1 MRTYSNTL
9 AEVDSLTSKILDD
22 NYTEEELTRLSLILK
37 SSQNARARYS
47 ELTIQDSLLHWESVE
62 CGKNADFE
70 VIKPSI
76 ISFPVITSMAAAI
89 VALFGVWWFHTVEN
103 DSTLTSKEETI
114 KIAKIDPLATPSYQS
129 RPLDNRSFVE
139 LGKNQVSKSLNLPFE
154 SQLGRAKDA
163 QDNALYGIE
172 ILRKNKSFGVGGIV
186 EFNDDFVSWK
196 RTEHLSVPA
205 ENGILPMKGE
215 EMIKLPSMNVD
226 VHAQRAEI
234 SETLQVVDVRKINSQ
249 NQNITAYLQASL
261 FVNKGIGLT
270 GDSTEFALSFHA
282 IASDENNENTSIGH
296 QDFFLDSD
304 VNPSTWEELK
314 QDFILPTG
322 TEFVIVSMSARK
334 EGPHALLPDIGG
346 HYADGLS
353 IDLLIDGQ
361 DTIGPL

>member
-1 MRTYSNTL
+1 MRTYPNPLS
-9 AEVDSLTSKILDD
+9 EVDSLTSKILDD
-22 NYTEEELTRLSLILK
+22 NFTEEELIRLSFLLK
-37 SSQNARARYS
+37 RSKNARARYS

-62 CGKNADFE
+62 CGESADFE
-70 VIKPSI
+70 VNKASI

-89 VALFGVWWFHTVEN
+89 VALFGVWWFHTAEN
-103 DSTLTSKEETI
+103 DLTLTSNQEAI
-114 KIAKIDPLATPSYQS
+114 QFGKIGHQLTPH
-129 RPLDNRSFVE
+129 PLDNRSFVE

-154 SQLGRAKDA
+154 SQLGRAKGA

-172 ILRKNKSFGVGGIV
+172 ILRKNKSFGIGGIV
-186 EFNDDFVSWK
+186 EFNHDFVSWK

-226 VHAQRAEI
+226 VHAQKAEI

-249 NQNITAYLQASL
+249 NQNITAYLKASL

-353 IDLLIDGQ
+353 IDLLIDRQ

>member
-1 MRTYSNTL
+1 MRTYPNTL
-9 AEVDSLTSKILDD
+9 SEVDFLTFKILDD
-22 NYTEEELTRLSLILK
+22 NYIEEELTRLSIILK
-37 SSQNARARYS
+37 SSKKARARYS

-62 CGKNADFE
+62 CGESVDFE
-70 VIKPSI
+70 VNKTSI

-89 VALFGVWWFHTVEN
+89 VALFGVWWFHTTDN
-103 DSTLTSKEETI
+103 NLTLTSKEEAI
-114 KIAKIDPLATPSYQS
+114 EIEKNDSQAAPIYQFGS
-129 RPLDNRSFVE
+129 FDNPPFVE
-139 LGKNQVSKSLNLPFE
+139 LGQNQVLKSLNLPFD
-154 SQLGRAKDA
+154 SQLGRAKGA
-163 QDNALYGIE
+163 QENALYGIE
-172 ILRKNKSFGVGGIV
+172 ILRENKSFGVGGIV

-205 ENGILPMKGE
+205 ENGILPMQGE

-226 VHAQRAEI
+226 VHAQKAEI

-249 NQNITAYLQASL
+249 SQNITAYLQTSL
-261 FVNKGIGLT
+261 FVNKEIDLT
-270 GDSTEFALSFHA
+270 GDPTEFALSFHA
-282 IASDENNENTSIGH
+282 IASDKNNENTSIGH
-296 QDFFLDSD
+296 QDFFLNSD

-353 IDLLIDGQ
+353 INLLIDGQ